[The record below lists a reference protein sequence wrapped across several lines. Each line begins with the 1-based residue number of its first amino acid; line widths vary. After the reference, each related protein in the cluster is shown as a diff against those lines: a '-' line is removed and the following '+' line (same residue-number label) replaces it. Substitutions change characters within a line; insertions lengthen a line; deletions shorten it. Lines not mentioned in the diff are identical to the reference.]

1 MDLEN
6 KVNKKDMNNKPT
18 TGKQGQQQQ
27 QQSNREISQKGTQ
40 EKDSIYVIDLLEQ
53 IIKDKQLQ
61 EITKRCGM
69 GKEVILQS

>member
-6 KVNKKDMNNKPT
+6 KVNKKNINNKPT
-18 TGKQGQQQQ
+18 TGKQSQQQQ

-40 EKDSIYVIDLLEQ
+40 EKHSIYVIDLLEQ

-61 EITKRCGM
+61 EITKKYGK

>member
-6 KVNKKDMNNKPT
+6 KVNKKVMNNKPT

-27 QQSNREISQKGTQ
+27 QQSNSEISQKGTQ

-61 EITKRCGM
+61 EITKRCGK